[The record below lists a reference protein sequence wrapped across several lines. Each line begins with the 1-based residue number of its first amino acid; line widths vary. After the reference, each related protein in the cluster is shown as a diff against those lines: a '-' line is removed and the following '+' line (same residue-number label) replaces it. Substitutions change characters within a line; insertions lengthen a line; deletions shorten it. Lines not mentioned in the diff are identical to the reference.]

1 MAGEVLLKWAV
12 HFSEQG
18 IPFASSQI
26 LALKGAVCLS
36 SRTEE
41 ENNSQLNIFPR
52 LVCLKLELNIK
63 KINLLR
69 AYFSKPIVL

>member
-1 MAGEVLLKWAV
+1 MSHLVQFCHQPVAGEALLKWPV

-41 ENNSQLNIFPR
+41 ENNSQLNIFS
-52 LVCLKLELNIK
+52 
-63 KINLLR
+63 KIGLFKIGTK
-69 AYFSKPIVL
+69 Y